1 MLAPPIISAATK
13 TQTATM
19 GFSAR
24 GADSPSLTPQTSVVS
39 GAALVLATFVGQDP
53 AACCLA
59 RLVFVAGVVNLVEA
73 SVDALG
79 VLGSL
84 IRGFGLFCPIQ
95 LICKLP
101 RMREAFSA
109 QSLRLAC
116 FAVFY
121 VFLES
126 PMRFVD
132 ATALGQIL
140 VSLLFMATVF
150 LELN

>member
-13 TQTATM
+13 TPTAIM
-19 GFSAR
+19 ISAG
-24 GADSPSLTPQTSVVS
+24 GADSLSLYLQASVVS
-39 GAALVLATFVGQDP
+39 RAKLVLATFVGRDH

-59 RLVFVAGVVNLVEA
+59 RLVFAVGVVNLVEA

-79 VLGSL
+79 VLISL
-84 IRGFGLFCPIQ
+84 VRGFGLFCPIQ
-95 LICKLP
+95 LVCKLP
-101 RMREAFSA
+101 RMREAFYG
-109 QSLRLAC
+109 QNLTLAC

-121 VFLES
+121 IFVKS

-140 VSLLFMATVF
+140 VSL
-150 LELN
+150 